1 MLGLKNKNMNKITIF
16 CLFTILFYVHE
27 HSITSTTRE
36 ASEILKTLQLYCLN
50 FDLLFL
56 IPFGIFKPLLPE
68 FNCFKLIVFVYLTY
82 YAIYLIARKT
92 IN

>member
-36 ASEILKTLQLYCLN
+36 ASEILKKFLVVVSLYAIFYRCKYGTYILCLFFSIGFTL
-50 FDLLFL
+50 
-56 IPFGIFKPLLPE
+56 
-68 FNCFKLIVFVYLTY
+68 FNCLHD
-82 YAIYLIARKT
+82 
-92 IN
+92 